1 MHVKGKPMSSTTL
14 PTRET
19 AVSLPTRLITSTQLH
34 TLAATLSL
42 FLLFV
47 ALFTFI
53 QFGTDALAGNDGY
66 YHIKMGWLIRQEGL
80 KPDFPWLPQTILNG
94 DAYYDHHLLY
104 HVYLAL
110 FATVDPAIDGGAALT
125 LSAKI
130 ASVIMPSLAFV
141 AVWWLLRGQQVRWP
155 ALWALALFMVSEA
168 FLYRMS
174 MPRAQSASLLV
185 LALGLHWLFT
195 EKFWFLIP
203 LGFLYV
209 WLYNAFPLLL
219 VLGGVYLVATLL
231 TERRLVWQA
240 VVFPAIGIGL
250 GIIINPYFPENAS
263 FILSHLLPKIG
274 DSATKVGNEWYP
286 YRTATLLENSGGAL
300 AAFALG
306 ILALGW
312 QKTRINRS
320 TLTALVL
327 ALLFGLML
335 FQSRRFVEYFPA
347 FALIF
352 AALSISPTLK
362 EWEGRLA
369 EKRPFLSYLLPIA
382 FLLLLFLPLNQTVLD
397 ARESLADA
405 KPADQYA
412 AASLWLRE
420 EAPANAKIFQ
430 TDWDDFTRL
439 FFYNTD
445 IIYTAGLDPTYTE
458 LYDAD
463 LYEAWVAITKGKIE
477 NPSTLIRER
486 FAGEY
491 VFSDLNHED
500 FIEQAEADPHLE
512 EIYRDDYAIIFAVK

>member
-1 MHVKGKPMSSTTL
+1 L
-14 PTRET
+14 R
-19 AVSLPTRLITSTQLH
+19 TRLITNSQLH
-34 TLAATLSL
+34 TLATALSL
-42 FLLFV
+42 FLLFA
-47 ALFTFI
+47 ALFTFV

-66 YHIKMGWLIRQEGL
+66 YHIKMGWLIRQQGL
-80 KPDFPWLPQTILNG
+80 KPDFPWLPQTILNA

-110 FATVDPAIDGGAALT
+110 FAAVDPAVDGGAALT
-125 LSAKI
+125 HSAKI
-130 ASVIMPSLAFV
+130 ASIVMPSLAFV
-141 AVWWLLRGQQVRWP
+141 ALWWLLRGQQVRWP

-185 LALGLHWLFT
+185 LALGLHWLFK
-195 EKFWFLIP
+195 EKFWLLIP

-240 VVFPAIGIGL
+240 VVFPGIGIGL
-250 GIIINPYFPENAS
+250 GILVNPYFPENIS
-263 FILSHLLPKIG
+263 FIVSHLLPKIG

-286 YRTATLLENSGGAL
+286 YQTATLLENSGGAL

-306 ILALGW
+306 VLAVGW
-312 QKTRINRS
+312 QKTRINRA

-352 AALSISPTLK
+352 AALSVSPIWE
-362 EWEGRLA
+362 EWETWLA
-369 EKRPFLSYLLPIA
+369 EKRPFLTYLLPVT
-382 FLLLLFLPLNQTVLD
+382 FLLLLLLPLNQTLRD
-397 ARESLADA
+397 ARSSLADA

-412 AASLWLRE
+412 AAALWLRE
-420 EAPANAKIFQ
+420 EAPAGAKIFQ

-445 IIYTAGLDPTYTE
+445 AIYTAGLDPTYME

-463 LYEAWVAITKGKIE
+463 LFETWVAITKGKIE
-477 NPSTLIRER
+477 NPSTLIREQ

-491 VFSDLNHED
+491 VFSDLGHED
-500 FIEQAEADPHLE
+500 FIKQAEADPNLE
-512 EIYRDDYAIIFAVK
+512 EIYRDDDAVIFVLK